1 MKQIGLPT
9 VDWPNF
15 YRTFQVKR
23 FKLSRRK
30 NVNSIGENKLMV
42 KGCVFPSLENAIR
55 LETITVL
62 AISLLEVKGNDLVN
76 TFFSRREL
84 MLTVTVLCWVIRA
97 KQTHH
102 HQVHSPKSAPFSFCL
117 FFFSPSLSI
126 CQWSVGHFRSVLAR
140 NCALPI
146 GLHVC
151 EWNSH
156 NDNVGEDKRC
166 NTSLDVLTV
175 TMGFHQQHK
184 IKD

>member
-42 KGCVFPSLENAIR
+42 KGCVFPSRENAIR

-117 FFFSPSLSI
+117 FFFSPFSFDMSMKRWAFPLRTGTELCTSY
-126 CQWSVGHFRSVLAR
+126 RSACV
-140 NCALPI
+140 
-146 GLHVC
+146 
-151 EWNSH
+151 WMKQS
-156 NDNVGEDKRC
+156 
-166 NTSLDVLTV
+166 
-175 TMGFHQQHK
+175 
-184 IKD
+184 